1 MESRKDN
8 FDTAAILE
16 WTIAF
21 IFTFYILSFF
31 IDLIPAVRTKESVSQ
46 ETILQIEANDL
57 QAQMHEGQARMH
69 EGQQYDGQYDGPNYR
84 GDGSRLGQNF

>member
-1 MESRKDN
+1 MESKKDN
-8 FDTAAILE
+8 FDTAAVLE

-31 IDLIPAVRTKESVSQ
+31 IDLIPAVRTKDHVSR
-46 ETILQIEANDL
+46 ETVLQMEANDP
-57 QAQMHEGQARMH
+57 QARMH
-69 EGQQYDGQYDGPNYR
+69 EAQVHEGQFDGPSYR